1 MGNLTI
7 NDLANSINDIE
18 HEIQDCIEHVKLL
31 NKYYIPDTKRLVS
44 EQREIIKNL
53 KNEKT
58 KKQVEI
64 IKIIKADGWGVG
76 F

>member
-18 HEIQDCIEHVKLL
+18 HEIQDRIEHVKLL
-31 NKYYIPDTKRLVS
+31 NKHYIPDTKRLVS

-64 IKIIKADGWGVG
+64 VKIIKANGWGVG